1 MSKKMIFFKNMM
13 GQKKRSTFSHVNH
26 IFKSPTLLTNRNI
39 TNNLNLLYRHL
50 CKNKTNLVL
59 GGDHSLSIAT
69 LSYSL
74 RNHGNNLKV
83 IWVDAHADIN
93 STASSLSKNIHGMV
107 LNYICGVEHNKP
119 YFTFIPSRKLDL
131 KNILYIGLRAPDTY
145 EQSLIDKYQIQTIS
159 YDMINNHPQ
168 DAIKKT
174 KEFIGQDKFHLSI
187 DIDGLDPK
195 HTPSTGTPVENGINI
210 DGLLLLMKSLNNK
223 NKIFTD
229 IVEYNPNLGS
239 VNDKIITQNN
249 IKKLIQQV

>member
-1 MSKKMIFFKNMM
+1 MSKNMVFFKNMM

-26 IFKSPTLLTNRNI
+26 VFKCPTLSTNRNI
-39 TNNLNLLYRHL
+39 SNNLNLLYRYL
-50 CKNKTNLVL
+50 CKNKTNLVI

-74 RNHGNNLKV
+74 RNYGNNFKV

-93 STASSLSKNIHGMV
+93 STASSHSKNIHGMV
-107 LNYICGVEHNKP
+107 LNYICGVEHNRP
-119 YFTFIPSRKLDL
+119 HFTFIPSRKLNL
-131 KNILYIGLRAPDTY
+131 KNILYIGLRDPDTY

-159 YDMINNHPQ
+159 CDIINNHTQ

-174 KEFIGQDKFHLSI
+174 KEFIGEDKFHLSI

-195 HTPSTGTPVENGINI
+195 YTPSTGTPVEKGIKM
-210 DGLLLLMKSLNNK
+210 DSLLLLMKSLNNK

-239 VNDKIITQNN
+239 VNDKIVTQNN